1 MQEIAFREGEL
12 YGAVKLERE
21 TEIAQLEQAIAAIEA
36 QRDVLGEAVLR
47 AALAPLREKLAAL
60 TARQVGAV
68 QQLKYATVLFTDIVD
83 STRIGRHLD
92 PEDIMGIMT
101 GALERFREVI
111 EAHSGQVTRFMG
123 DGLKAIFGMPLAR
136 EDDAERAVRAGLAL
150 LEESRAYAGE
160 VVDRWGLAG
169 FDIRVGI
176 NSGQVVLGGGVEA
189 EMSSMGMAINL
200 AARME
205 SAAPVGGL
213 LISHDTYQ
221 HVEGLFQVDPQ
232 PLIHVKGIQQPLQT
246 YIVLGIR
253 PRPYQDAR
261 RGIAGQ
267 MTPLCGRQAEM
278 ERIISAFEAV
288 QSGSGAQF
296 VSIVG
301 EPGVGKSRLM
311 VEFERWC
318 RSISEELGIMKGR
331 AAEMLTLT
339 PYALLKE
346 VMLDCF
352 DIQGSDTQPVAAAKL
367 FSGLSAHLSGDVE
380 MKTHFIGSLIGLDFP
395 SSAYLR
401 GVQNDPDQL
410 RQRALSYLGE
420 YFEAVLEMR
429 PLIVFLDDVQWA
441 DTASLDAFLQI
452 AGGCRQCRLMFVI
465 TARPEF
471 YELRPDWDR
480 EIQGFELAHR
490 QIRLKRLT
498 PHDSLAMT
506 AEILNSA
513 RGELDL
519 LREQVVTKAD
529 GNPFYIEELI
539 KMLVEESVLTV
550 GTDGSWQVS
559 SSALESLHIPPTLT
573 AVLQAR
579 LDSLPQSQKTALQAA
594 AIIGRVF
601 WDAPLHSLLNAG
613 DMKQADLVQANLVQA
628 NLLGLSER
636 EFVLPVEDST
646 FGGIVEYH
654 FKHQLLHDVAYDTVL
669 KGQRRLYH
677 ARAAAWLADN
687 AGANQVSGQFSAVI
701 AHHYQQAGEPLLAA
715 QWYCTA
721 GEYALARGAPG
732 QALDIFHTSIQLLP
746 PDEQELR
753 WRSLIGQV
761 QAASRLGRAQVGLE
775 LSDEM
780 LALAHRLG
788 DDYKLADA
796 LQNKAYFLGVLGEH
810 QKEMEVIEQTLAAA
824 RKSGNL
830 EAESIVIG
838 LKVVSLSNRGDLPAA
853 EMAAEDALA
862 FAQTLDEGE
871 LLAKIL
877 INVSVFYTTS
887 GDLSQAARLTSRR
900 IEVARRL
907 GDLRGEAYSLENLGY
922 QYLQLGRQ
930 EQGIEVLEQVTELA
944 ESLGDQRLAIY
955 NQLNLGLAYLRSA
968 EYQQAQAVLENAIA
982 SVAGKEELFSHG
994 TGLTYLGLVHEKCG
1008 KIGQAASSFEAAVE
1022 LLEEVEARGYLCDAR
1037 AGLARCKAVQG
1048 EEAAALDHARQV
1060 WDFLQESGSSAL
1072 EFPFLA
1078 YLTCA
1083 ELFTAHDP
1091 ELAGKAFETG
1101 CQELMR
1107 CAEKISDP
1115 EWRQIYLYGIP
1126 EHKTFLDGRKSN
1138 Q

>member
-1 MQEIAFREGEL
+1 M
-12 YGAVKLERE
+12 ERE

-36 QRDVLGEAVLR
+36 QQDVLGEAVVR
-47 AALAPLREKLAAL
+47 AALVPMREKLTALAAKQQN
-60 TARQVGAV
+60 TAQHAADQRTADQAGTA
-68 QQLKYATVLFTDIVD
+68 QQLKYASVLFTDIVD
-83 STRIGRHLD
+83 STKIGRHLD

-101 GALERFREVI
+101 GALERFRGVI
-111 EAHSGQVTRFMG
+111 EAHGGQVTRFMG
-123 DGLKAIFGMPLAR
+123 DGLKAVFGMPLAR

-150 LEESRAYAGE
+150 LEAARDYAQKVE
-160 VVDRWGLAG
+160 VAWGLAG
-169 FDIRVGI
+169 FTIRVGI
-176 NSGQVVLGGGVEA
+176 NTGQVVLGGGVEA
-189 EMSSMGMAINL
+189 EKTAMGMAINL

-205 SAAPVGGL
+205 SAAPASGL
-213 LISHDTYQ
+213 LISHDTYR
-221 HVEGLFQVDPQ
+221 HVRGLFEVDPQ
-232 PLIHVKGIQQPLQT
+232 PPIQVKGAQEPLLT
-246 YIVLGIR
+246 YIVRSAR
-253 PRPYQDAR
+253 PRPFQDTR

-267 MTPLCGRQAEM
+267 VTPMFGRQAEM
-278 ERIISAFEAV
+278 DAVAAGYEALL
-288 QSGSGAQF
+288 SGGGAQF
-296 VSIVG
+296 FSVTG
-301 EPGVGKSRLM
+301 EPGVGKSRLLY
-311 VEFERWC
+311 EFEHNC
-318 RSISEELGIMKGR
+318 RSRSETLSILKGR

-352 DIQGSDTQPVAAAKL
+352 DIQGSDTQPVATAKL
-367 FSGLSAHLSGDVE
+367 FSGLSAHLSGDIE
-380 MKTHFIGSLIGLDFP
+380 MKTHFIGSLIGLDFL

-498 PHDSLAMT
+498 PQDSLAMA

-579 LDSLPQSQKTALQAA
+579 LDSLPQSQKTALQGAA
-594 AIIGRVF
+594 VIGRVF
-601 WDAPLHSLLNAG
+601 WDASLHSLLNAG
-613 DMKQADLVQANLVQA
+613 DMKQADLAQADLVQADLVQA

-646 FGGIVEYH
+646 FGGTVEYH

-669 KGQRRLYH
+669 KSKRRLYH
-677 ARAAAWLADN
+677 ARAADWLAGS
-687 AGANQVSGQFSAVI
+687 AELNQVSGQFAAVI
-701 AHHYQQAGEPLLAA
+701 ARHYQQAADPLLAA
-715 QWYCTA
+715 HWYCTA
-721 GEYALARGAPG
+721 GEYAMSRGVPE
-732 QALDIFHTSIQLLP
+732 QALDLYRSAINLLP

-753 WRSLIGQV
+753 WRSLNGQV
-761 QAASRLGRAQVGLE
+761 LCLSRLGRAGEGLE

-810 QKEMEVIEQTLAAA
+810 QREMEIIEQALVAA

-900 IEVARRL
+900 LEVARRL

-982 SVAGKEELFSHG
+982 SVAGKEEIFSHG

-1022 LLEEVEARGYLCDAR
+1022 LLEEVEATRLPVRCPGR
-1037 AGLARCKAVQG
+1037 AGTL
-1048 EEAAALDHARQV
+1048 
-1060 WDFLQESGSSAL
+1060 
-1072 EFPFLA
+1072 
-1078 YLTCA
+1078 
-1083 ELFTAHDP
+1083 
-1091 ELAGKAFETG
+1091 
-1101 CQELMR
+1101 
-1107 CAEKISDP
+1107 
-1115 EWRQIYLYGIP
+1115 
-1126 EHKTFLDGRKSN
+1126 
-1138 Q
+1138 